1 MTVVFDYGEVR
12 HVKLRIHSC
21 KNENFEIVSASYTL
35 TVAGETE
42 PEDSGLCIILG
53 HTLDMVINPKKK
65 VRYLLKITYY
75 IGDETLIDTVEVR
88 VI

>member
-1 MTVVFDYGEVR
+1 MTILFDFGEVR

-21 KNENFEIVSASYTL
+21 KNENFEIISASYALTL
-35 TVAGETE
+35 VGENE
-42 PEDSGLCIILG
+42 PEDSGECIIYT

-65 VRYLLKITYY
+65 ARYLLKVTYY
-75 IGDETLIDTVEVR
+75 IGDETLIETVEVR